1 MRIKHLRIRFLLPL
15 IAVFLFSCGEDEA
28 ENDAQYDSTK
38 VVVDEN
44 NIEDVEKKEVSIV
57 CMWGAVSLKE
67 TPTTKGKYI
76 TTIYLGEVASTFGEI
91 VTDSSTSKVRD
102 FVKIK
107 LGDGTEGWIQENLM
121 AIDATSHVIKSNT
134 KLYKRPD
141 ILTAGTKE
149 FDRMQFVAV
158 TEMQEGW
165 MKVKGKKQGA
175 GWFSEGWVKS
185 SNLTSLD
192 LDVAVAVLAN
202 RAMGIGDKDK
212 KIDALKEIVENSDF
226 ASSQFIIDVEEMIE
240 NLSIEEAESDSGIS
254 DTEGE

>member
-1 MRIKHLRIRFLLPL
+1 MKIKNLRFVFLLPL
-15 IAVFLFSCGEDEA
+15 IALFLFSCGEDGTEG
-28 ENDAQYDSTK
+28 DAQYDTTK
-38 VVVDEN
+38 VVLDDN
-44 NIEDVEKKEVSIV
+44 YIEDTANEEVSVI

-67 TPTTKGKYI
+67 TPASKGKYI
-76 TTIYLGEVASTFGEI
+76 TTIYLGEVASTFSEI

-121 AIDATSHVIKSNT
+121 ALDASPHVIKSNT

-158 TEMQEGW
+158 IEMQEGW
-165 MKVKGKKQGA
+165 MKVKAKKIGA

-185 SNLTSLD
+185 SYLTSSE
-192 LDVAVAVLAN
+192 LDVAVAILAE
-202 RAMGIGDKDK
+202 RAMSNAENNK
-212 KIDALKEIVENSDF
+212 KIDGLNEIIENSDF
-226 ASSQFIIDVEEMIE
+226 SSSQFIIDVEEMIE
-240 NLSIEEAESDSGIS
+240 NLSMEETEEDSGVEE
-254 DTEGE
+254 EGVY

>member
-1 MRIKHLRIRFLLPL
+1 MRLKILKIHFVLPL
-15 IAVFLFSCGEDEA
+15 IALFLYTCGEDNTES
-28 ENDAQYDSTK
+28 DAKYDSTK
-38 VVVDEN
+38 VVTDDNFV
-44 NIEDVEKKEVSIV
+44 EDDIKEEVSII

-67 TPTTKGKYI
+67 TPTSKGKYM

-121 AIDATSHVIKSNT
+121 ALDANPYVIKSNT

-165 MKVKGKKQGA
+165 MKVKGKKIGA

-185 SNLTSLD
+185 TNLTSTEI
-192 LDVAVAVLAN
+192 DVAVAILSE
-202 RAMGIGDKDK
+202 RAMSSSEKDK
-212 KIDALKEIVENSDF
+212 KIDALNEIIDNTDF
-226 ASSQFIIDVEEMIE
+226 SSSQFIIDIEEMIE
-240 NLSIEEAESDSGIS
+240 NLSLEETEEDSG
-254 DTEGE
+254 TEEDGDY